1 MTVLSHN
8 KVFVIHDDDAVLG
21 RKMVEDAE
29 SQLRKNESIV
39 CKNNILAGVQT
50 LVWAC
55 QTKVWTPF
63 SGILYSFS

>member
-1 MTVLSHN
+1 MNSMTVLSHN

-39 CKNNILAGVQT
+39 WK
-50 LVWAC
+50 
-55 QTKVWTPF
+55 TK
-63 SGILYSFS
+63 